1 MEDIVLEFYQA
12 LFTSQSPENF
22 DEILAQI
29 PQVVIAEMNNDLLAE
44 FKVDEVE
51 TALKQMAPLKSPR

>member
-12 LFTSQSPENF
+12 LFTSQRPDNF

-29 PQVVIAEMNNDLLAE
+29 PRVVTVEMSNDLLVE

-51 TALKQMAPLKSPR
+51 TTLK